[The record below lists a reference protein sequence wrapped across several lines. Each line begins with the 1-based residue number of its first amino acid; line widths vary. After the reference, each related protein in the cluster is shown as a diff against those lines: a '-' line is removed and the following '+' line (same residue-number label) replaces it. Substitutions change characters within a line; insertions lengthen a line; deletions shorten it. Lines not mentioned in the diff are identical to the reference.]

1 MIKLGKVLTVMLCL
15 LFLGCE
21 SEPVEPN
28 DDSAIREDMQDQADE
43 ENGTDEVS
51 FEEWLTGN
59 WSIVKVKDVVEHLTR
74 GTIDTIEYEMHSG
87 DGFLFSKN
95 EIEITAF
102 SNVGTLPYE
111 VISPDTLKVP
121 MTNQEGAEKYLMTI
135 DSLAADKMVLTEV
148 YDHSLELVND
158 NNNIY
163 VIYDLVKKNKFF
175 NRAFLKLETSLQPIS
190 EGKYFQHIS
199 YSCL

>member
-74 GTIDTIEYEMHSG
+74 GRIDTIEYEMHSG

-102 SNVGTLPYE
+102 SNVVSLPYE

-121 MTNQEGAEKYLMTI
+121 MTNQEGSENYLMTI

-163 VIYDLVKKNKFF
+163 VIYDLVKK
-175 NRAFLKLETSLQPIS
+175 E
-190 EGKYFQHIS
+190 
-199 YSCL
+199 